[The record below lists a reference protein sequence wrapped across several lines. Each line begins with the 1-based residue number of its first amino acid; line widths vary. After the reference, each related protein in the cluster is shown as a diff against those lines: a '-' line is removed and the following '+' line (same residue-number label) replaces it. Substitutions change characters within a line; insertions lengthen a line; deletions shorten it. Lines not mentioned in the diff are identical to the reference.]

1 MDRERDPSAAA
12 QTLQLP
18 QAIPGPEPVPA
29 RSYGRIVWGVIALV
43 VILMLLRSLAANENM
58 RWDVVG
64 YYFTSE
70 SVLRGLLM
78 TLWLTLISMT
88 LGLVLGAILAVM
100 RLSENYVLNAIASG
114 YIWFFRGTPLL
125 VQLIFWYNL
134 SALYPKLSLHIPFT
148 DIGIET
154 STNSIITPFMAAAL
168 GLILNE
174 AAYMA
179 EIVRGGILSVDQGQ
193 REAAASIG
201 MPSRRIFIRIV
212 MPQAMRSILPPTGN
226 QTIGM
231 LKATSLVSVLA
242 MPDLLYSVQIIYA
255 SNYLTIPLLV
265 VACIWYLIVTSIL
278 SVFQYLIERKYAAGV
293 ARTHL
298 SLFGKWLDR
307 RYARQLAVKE
317 QS

>member
-1 MDRERDPSAAA
+1 MDNERDPAASTRA
-12 QTLQLP
+12 LRLP
-18 QAIPGPEPVPA
+18 QAIPGPEPLPA
-29 RSYGRIVWGVIALV
+29 RSFGRIIWGLIAL
-43 VILMLLRSLAANENM
+43 IALALLVKSLATNDNM
-58 RWDVVG
+58 RWDVVW
-64 YYFTSE
+64 YYFTSAN
-70 SVLRGLLM
+70 VLKGLLM

-134 SALYPKLSLHIPFT
+134 SALYPKFSLHIPFT
-148 DIGIET
+148 DFGIET

-168 GLILNE
+168 GLVLNE

-193 REAAASIG
+193 REAAASLG
-201 MPSRRIFIRIV
+201 MPARRVFIRVV

-265 VACIWYLIVTSIL
+265 VACLWYLIVTSIL
-278 SVFQYLIERKYAAGV
+278 SVFQYLIERKYSAGSMS
-293 ARTHL
+293 THL
-298 SLFGKWLDR
+298 SPMGKWLDR
-307 RYARQLAVKE
+307 RYAKQLAVKE
-317 QS
+317 HS